1 MVRFLKTMLN
11 EPLLHFLLIG
21 AGLFILFD
29 ALNGP
34 EAENPNR
41 IVVSSGQVELLAANY
56 SRTWRRQPNQQEVN
70 ALIEEHLRDE
80 VFYREAIELGLDKDD
95 SLIRRRLRQKLEFVL
110 EDVSALVEPT
120 DEQLTLFMQQNEES
134 FRLKPKI
141 SFRHVYLSFDK
152 RNDVGSD
159 AVKLLARLKAGEDP
173 DELGDTIMLASEFQL
188 TAQPQIARGF
198 GDEFA
203 KTLLTLPQGN
213 WTGPV
218 LSGFGAHLVFISER
232 TDGRMPALDEV
243 RKAVKRD
250 WTLEQRKTL
259 KEKIYRTLLE
269 KYHVVIEPRNVA
281 LENNSAAAGQA
292 KVLKP

>member
-281 LENNSAAAGQA
+281 LENNSAAAGQT

>member
-152 RNDVGSD
+152 RNDVDSD

-173 DELGDTIMLASEFQL
+173 SGLGDTIMLASQFPL
-188 TAQPQIARGF
+188 TAQDQIERGF
-198 GDEFA
+198 GGEFA
-203 KTLLTLPQGN
+203 QKILTLPLGS

-218 LSGFGAHLVFISER
+218 ISGFGAHLVFISER

-243 RKAVKRD
+243 REAVKRD

-281 LENNSAAAGQA
+281 LENNSAAAGQT